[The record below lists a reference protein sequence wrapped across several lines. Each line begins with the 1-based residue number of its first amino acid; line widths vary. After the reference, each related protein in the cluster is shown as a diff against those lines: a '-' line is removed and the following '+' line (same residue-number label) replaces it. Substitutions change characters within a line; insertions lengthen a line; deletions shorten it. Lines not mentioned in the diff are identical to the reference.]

1 MPREPFRI
9 NSLRGLHVI
18 DTLLLL
24 SRVVWVGGII
34 FFTFVLA
41 PTVFHPGVLPSRQLT
56 GAVVS
61 RSSAILHG
69 TGLTCGIVFLITSLV
84 DSHVITGLAVPF
96 ALRNVIVFTM
106 IALTVLSMY
115 SVSTR
120 MSALRQDMG
129 VHRRR
134 LPR

>member
-61 RSSAILHG
+61 RSLAILHG

-84 DSHVITGLAVPF
+84 DSHVITGLA
-96 ALRNVIVFTM
+96 A
-106 IALTVLSMY
+106 TVDCMN
-115 SVSTR
+115 
-120 MSALRQDMG
+120 G
-129 VHRRR
+129 
-134 LPR
+134 PRG